1 MTADT
6 IGREKQ
12 RMGAAGVAL
21 SLFLFSFKGWAALR
35 SGSSAVLSDALN
47 GFLDVPTYSV
57 AFVSMRVHE
66 QHPDEDHPF
75 GHRRAEPLAGL
86 LFAVFASALGATVLR
101 DALRSLFQ
109 PGAIEDDPVT
119 IGLVLTG
126 IAVKG
131 AMAAWFYLGAK
142 RTGSPALRAGFVD
155 SRNDVLTSSLALA
168 GFRAGGRFDGIAALA
183 IGAWIIVSG
192 IRVGLENVGY
202 LMGAAPSQAVQRE
215 ILAAAQAVPGVRGI
229 HDVRAHY
236 VGDRVHVQLHV
247 ELDKDL
253 TLAEAHAI
261 GDEVRQAVEAIEL
274 VQKAFIHL
282 DPV

>member
-1 MTADT
+1 
-6 IGREKQ
+6 
-12 RMGAAGVAL
+12 MGAAGVAL

-47 GFLDVPTYSV
+47 GFLDVLTYSV

-101 DALRSLFQ
+101 DALRSLFR